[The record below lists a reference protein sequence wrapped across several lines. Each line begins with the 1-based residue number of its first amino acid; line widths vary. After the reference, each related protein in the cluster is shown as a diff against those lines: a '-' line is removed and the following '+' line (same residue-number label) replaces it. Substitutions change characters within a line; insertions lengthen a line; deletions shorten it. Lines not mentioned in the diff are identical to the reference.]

1 MERDRPSAGEA
12 GRGFF
17 QDTGPATFTPAA
29 PPPRLLPRLTI
40 TTDAVPRQ
48 TQFAFWQ
55 ASMAAHLDLS
65 RPRSRQGDAFPA
77 SSTSWRFGS
86 LMLSQT
92 RLPPCNYRRSAAHIR
107 RDSLDHWI
115 IAICRRGLQRQRSGE
130 VDIEMQRGLPYVFS
144 MAEPFE
150 AERAGTEMDWL
161 TLYVPRDS
169 AVELERPLAALR
181 NRPLDGALGA
191 LLGDHLA
198 ALEECMPQLSE
209 AEGARLATA
218 TLAVLAA
225 AIMPRAEADFGAGDR
240 MAELQRARIKRLI
253 RENLGAATLGP
264 ARLCAQAGMS
274 RSQLYR
280 LLEPSGGVARHIQL
294 ERLRAAYRLL
304 ADPAE
309 RRGIARVAEAVGFF
323 EPSTFSRAF
332 RQEYGCSPRD
342 VRMAAKGGCAPGGGR
357 EQRQKGARTFLNL
370 LHDL

>member
-17 QDTGPATFTPAA
+17 QDTGPAPFTPAA
-29 PPPRLLPRLTI
+29 APSRLLPRLTI
-40 TTDAVPRQ
+40 STDAIPRQ
-48 TQFAFWQ
+48 AQFAFWQ

-65 RPRSRQGDAFPA
+65 RPRSRQGDAFAA
-77 SSTSWRFGS
+77 SATSWRFGP

-92 RLPPCNYRRSAAHIR
+92 LLPPCNYRRSAAHIR

-115 IAICRRGLQRQRSGE
+115 IAICRRGVQRQRSGE
-130 VDIEMQRGLPYVFS
+130 SDIEMQRGMPYVFS

-150 AERAGTEMDWL
+150 AERTGTEMDWL

-169 AVELERPLAALR
+169 AMEFERPLAALR

-191 LLGDHLA
+191 LLADHLA
-198 ALEECMPQLSE
+198 ALEGCMPQLNE

-218 TLAVLAA
+218 TLAVIAA
-225 AIMPRAEADFGAGDR
+225 AVMPRAESDFVVGTQ

-253 RENLGAATLGP
+253 RQNLGAATLGP

-280 LLEPSGGVARHIQL
+280 LLEPSGGVARHIQQ

-309 RRGIARVAEAVGFF
+309 CRGIAQVAEAVGFF
-323 EPSTFSRAF
+323 EPSSFSRAF
-332 RQEYGCSPRD
+332 RQEYGCTPRD
-342 VRMAAKGGCAPGGGR
+342 LRMAAKGGCTPGGGWA
-357 EQRQKGARTFLNL
+357 QRRDGERTFLTL